1 MSDRY
6 APAATADDL
15 RWLRRAVELGEL
27 SPPSPAA
34 FSVGAVIVGADRTPL
49 ATGYSRERDPLDH
62 AEEVALAKLA
72 ERWGPIG
79 SAGWP
84 ELAGATIYSSMEPC
98 STRSSRPATCTQLI
112 LRAGI
117 PRVVFAWP
125 EPELFAECFGVEL
138 LRAAGVE
145 TVEVPDLAPAVRR
158 TNAHLPGVTP

>member
-1 MSDRY
+1 MSRPG
-6 APAATADDL
+6 AAAATGEDL
-15 RWLRRAVELGEL
+15 HWLRRAVELGEL
-27 SPPSPAA
+27 SPPSPSA
-34 FSVGAVIVGADRTPL
+34 FSVGAVVVGADRTLL

-72 ERWGPIG
+72 ERWGPAG
-79 SAGWP
+79 SRGWP
-84 ELAGATIYSSMEPC
+84 ELAGATIFTSMEPC
-98 STRSSRPATCTQLI
+98 SARSSRPASCTQLI

-125 EPELFAECFGVEL
+125 EPELFAECFGAEL

-145 TVEVPDLAPAVRR
+145 TVEVPELAPEVRR